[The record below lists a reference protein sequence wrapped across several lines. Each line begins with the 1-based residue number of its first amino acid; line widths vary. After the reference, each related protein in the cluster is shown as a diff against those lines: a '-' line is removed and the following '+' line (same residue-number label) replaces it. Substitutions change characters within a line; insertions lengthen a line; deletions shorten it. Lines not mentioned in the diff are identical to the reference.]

1 MVMQRKDSGGI
12 FKDFFGGQKYG
23 LRNESKDVIIDFFT
37 TTYDLIL
44 MNTWFKKRDS
54 HLMT

>member
-12 FKDFFGGQKYG
+12 FEDFFGGQGYG